1 MGQTSLESMR
11 NRLEEIQY
19 ITSNGLFF
27 RTLFTQTAILFVI
40 PLLDFFWYHTRYV
53 HFFFKGKELYFIV
66 FLGDGAM
73 RRTLLTFTTSLRFKT
88 SFCSLSGYRYLF
100 FFFQFFVVRCCLS
113 KVFRL
118 ELFVVL
124 GSSVIILINEAEL

>member
-100 FFFQFFVVRCCLS
+100 FFFSVLCGALLS
-113 KVFRL
+113 VESISPGVICGFRQQRHYTY
-118 ELFVVL
+118 
-124 GSSVIILINEAEL
+124 